1 MGDQGLAGKAIV
13 ITGAGSG
20 IGRVTAERLAA
31 EGARLMLGDI
41 DADAAEAAARAIRA
55 GGGEARAQ
63 RVDVTRDNQVAA
75 LVNATVDAY
84 GGLDGA
90 FNNAGIEEENHKVA
104 EVDEALFDRIMAINV
119 KGVWLCMKH
128 QTAAMAA
135 DGGGSIVN
143 TASVAGLVG
152 APRKAAYAGSKHA
165 VVGMTKSVAAEYA
178 RQGIRVNTVCP
189 GIIRTAMMERAIEQA
204 ARAGYASEE
213 KQRQFH
219 AAMHPLGRVGE
230 AGEVAEAVRWLLSGA
245 SSFVTGHQ
253 LAVDGGLTAL

>member
-1 MGDQGLAGKAIV
+1 MGDPGLAGKAIV
-13 ITGAGSG
+13 ITGAGAG
-20 IGRVTAERLAA
+20 IGRVTAEQLAA

-41 DADAAEAAARAIRA
+41 DADAAESTARAIRA
-55 GGGEARAQ
+55 AGGEARAQ
-63 RVDVTRDNQVAA
+63 RVDVTRDDQVAA
-75 LVNATVDAY
+75 LVEATLDAY

-104 EVDEALFDRIMAINV
+104 EVDEALFDRVMAINV

-135 DGGGSIVN
+135 HGGGSIVN

-219 AAMHPLGRVGE
+219 AAMHPMGRVGE

>member
-31 EGARLMLGDI
+31 EGAHLMLGDI
-41 DADAAEAAARAIRA
+41 DVDAAESTARTIRA
-55 GGGEARAQ
+55 AGGEARAQ
-63 RVDVTRDNQVAA
+63 RVDVTRDAQVAA
-75 LVNATVDAY
+75 LVEATLDAY

-104 EVDEALFDRIMAINV
+104 EVDEALFDRVMAINV

-135 DGGGSIVN
+135 HGGGSIVN

-219 AAMHPLGRVGE
+219 AAMHPMGRVGE
-230 AGEVAEAVRWLLSGA
+230 AGEVAEAALWLLSDA

>member
-13 ITGAGSG
+13 MTGAGAG

-41 DADAAEAAARAIRA
+41 DIGAAESTARTIRA
-55 GGGEARAQ
+55 AGGEARAQ
-63 RVDVTRDNQVAA
+63 RVDVTRDDQVAA
-75 LVNATVDAY
+75 LVEATLDAY

-104 EVDEALFDRIMAINV
+104 EVDEALFDRVMAINV

-135 DGGGSIVN
+135 HGGGSIVN

-219 AAMHPLGRVGE
+219 AAMHPMGRVGE
-230 AGEVAEAVRWLLSGA
+230 AGEVAEAALWLLSDA

>member
-13 ITGAGSG
+13 MTGAGAG

-41 DADAAEAAARAIRA
+41 DIDAAESTARTIRA
-55 GGGEARAQ
+55 AGGEARAQ
-63 RVDVTRDNQVAA
+63 RVDVTRDDQVAA
-75 LVNATVDAY
+75 LVEATLDAY

-104 EVDEALFDRIMAINV
+104 EVDEALFDRVMAINV

-135 DGGGSIVN
+135 HGGGSIVN

-219 AAMHPLGRVGE
+219 AAMHPMGRVGE
-230 AGEVAEAVRWLLSGA
+230 AGEVAEAALWLLSDA

>member
-13 ITGAGSG
+13 MTGAGAG

-41 DADAAEAAARAIRA
+41 DIDAAESTARTIRA
-55 GGGEARAQ
+55 AGGEARAQ
-63 RVDVTRDNQVAA
+63 RVDVTRDDQVAA
-75 LVNATVDAY
+75 LVEATLDAY

-104 EVDEALFDRIMAINV
+104 EVDEALFDRVMAINV

-135 DGGGSIVN
+135 HGGGSIVN

-219 AAMHPLGRVGE
+219 AAMHPMGRVGE

>member
-20 IGRVTAERLAA
+20 IGRVTAEQLAA

-41 DADAAEAAARAIRA
+41 DVDAAESAARTIRA
-55 GGGEARAQ
+55 AGGEARAQ
-63 RVDVTRDNQVAA
+63 RVDVTRDDQVAA
-75 LVNATVDAY
+75 LVEATLDAY

-104 EVDEALFDRIMAINV
+104 EVDEALFDRVMAINV

-135 DGGGSIVN
+135 HGGGSIVN

>member
-41 DADAAEAAARAIRA
+41 DGDAAEATARTIRA
-55 GGGEARAQ
+55 SGGEANARV
-63 RVDVTRDNQVAA
+63 VDVTRDAQVAA
-75 LVNATVDAY
+75 LVKATLDAY
-84 GGLDGA
+84 GALDGA

-104 EVDEALFDRIMAINV
+104 EVDEALFDRVMAINV

-135 DGGGSIVN
+135 HGGGSIVN

-204 ARAGYASEE
+204 AAAGYASEE
-213 KQRQFH
+213 KQRLFH

-230 AGEVAEAVRWLLSGA
+230 AGEVAEAVRWLLSDA

>member
-13 ITGAGSG
+13 MTGAGAG

-41 DADAAEAAARAIRA
+41 DIDAAESTARAIRA
-55 GGGEARAQ
+55 AGGEARAQ
-63 RVDVTRDNQVAA
+63 RVDVTRDDQVAA
-75 LVNATVDAY
+75 LVEATLDAY

-104 EVDEALFDRIMAINV
+104 EVDEALFDRVMAINV

-135 DGGGSIVN
+135 HGGGSIVN

-219 AAMHPLGRVGE
+219 AAMHPMGRVGE
-230 AGEVAEAVRWLLSGA
+230 AGEVAEAALWLLSDA